1 MTKRSTLPTVVRAL
15 YLSSPQPHQDTMLE
29 MRERILT
36 ILPDAEE
43 IVSYGMPAFRVNGI
57 IACGMKAAKN
67 HVGYYP
73 FSGSI
78 LPLFEKELAT
88 FSRTKSALHI
98 PVDQPLN
105 LTLLKT
111 LISARLTQ
119 SATRQ

>member
-1 MTKRSTLPTVVRAL
+1 MKRSTPPTAVRAF
-15 YLSSPQPHQDTMLE
+15 YLSSPQPHQETMLE
-29 MRERILT
+29 MRQRILA

-78 LPLFEKELAT
+78 LPQFAEELQK
-88 FSRTKSALHI
+88 FSKTKSALHVPI
-98 PVDQPLN
+98 DKPLSR
-105 LTLLKT
+105 TLLKK
-111 LISARLTQ
+111 LVAARL
-119 SATRQ
+119 SAGK